1 MINKIIIKGNG
12 QQQILVPEG
21 AQLVRLPGGQMQ
33 IIQGGAGQI
42 LQQAQ
47 TGQNQ
52 VILVSRNNAQVSSPS
67 NKQDTTP
74 NKVTERWKHWC
85 LFHFWMKKWN
95 DPYVLFGVPLY
106 GFGVHHCI

>member
-1 MINKIIIKGNG
+1 MLGVTLVIRAYFWMSKSLLCYVVCMINKIIIKGNG

-74 NKVTERWKHWC
+74 NKVTER
-85 LFHFWMKKWN
+85 
-95 DPYVLFGVPLY
+95 
-106 GFGVHHCI
+106 